1 MAKKNDEHLLDA
13 TEAEAPA
20 PTRTKTKYNLNN
32 LNTLSVVS
40 IATALT
46 GFGAVAGVIT
56 GHVALSQLKSDGKDG
71 RGLALAGMIIGYVG
85 VGIAVISAAVKLA
98 LGVWGIRNGVSFGDH
113 QMGGNFGNNFGGGF
127 GQHGGFGQDDQN
139 GGMMGQWGSTDQQG
153 QNGPQGMNGFGGG
166 MIQIQPNT
174 GGTVTTPGQN
184 N

>member
-85 VGIAVISAAVKLA
+85 VGIAVLSAVAKLA
-98 LGVWGIRNGVSFGDH
+98 LGIWGIRNGVS
-113 QMGGNFGNNFGGGF
+113 FGNNFGGGF